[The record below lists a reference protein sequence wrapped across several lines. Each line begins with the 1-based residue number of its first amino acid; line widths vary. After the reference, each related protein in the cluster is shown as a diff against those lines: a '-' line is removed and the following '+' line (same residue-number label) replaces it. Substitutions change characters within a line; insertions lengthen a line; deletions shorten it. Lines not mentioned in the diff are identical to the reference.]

1 MTGDDVLRALRT
13 ATAEHHDRV
22 ETSLDLLDP
31 QLTRDRLTD
40 VLARLHGFWS
50 AAEAELD
57 RWARRDPATAAAL
70 DWPRRRRT
78 ALFATDLV
86 ALGAD
91 PAGSPLA
98 RSGPVR
104 DTDEA
109 LGRLYVLEGSTL
121 GGTFIDRHLAGLPFL
136 GRVRIRAFS
145 PYGSETGTMWH
156 AFRQTVRRHVTG
168 GGDAGR
174 VVAAGRETFAALADW
189 CRATPR

>member
-91 PAGSPLA
+91 PAGSPRA

-104 DTDEA
+104 NTDEA

-145 PYGSETGTMWH
+145 PYGSETGAMWH
-156 AFRQTVRRHVTG
+156 IFRETVRRHVTG